1 MAESLAWRWICSIK
15 RLHDVNVAAGGV
27 ARVGEAGTG
36 EVFEVARTGVRRFF
50 EGVAGVLGAEE
61 AVDAMSVLLS
71 SASSWSLSS
80 TVAARAAIS
89 ASC

>member
-1 MAESLAWRWICSIK
+1 MRRWICSIK
-15 RLHDVNVAAGGV
+15 RLHDANVEAGGV
-27 ARVGEAGTG
+27 ARAGEAGTG
-36 EVFEVARTGVRRFF
+36 EAEEVFEVARTGVRRFF